1 MYRLP
6 VHTQMNVTAKLR
18 NIIFSDNNIPAQI
31 SALYFS
37 LASQRQCYSKIIDGS
52 WNRPLG
58 AHVAEVNNECV
69 PYAWS
74 ALVPN

>member
-1 MYRLP
+1 MC
-6 VHTQMNVTAKLR
+6 TAYPDECDSKVEEHYVFR
-18 NIIFSDNNIPAQI
+18 YNISAQI

-37 LASQRQCYSKIIDGS
+37 LASQRQCHSKIIDGS